1 MLINGLNNVF
11 PMFYNHSY
19 DIFKNE
25 KKNFYLDQENL
36 VLKIVLIFIFILLQ
50 NYYLLLKE
58 YGYKNTL

>member
-1 MLINGLNNVF
+1 MSSLCFITI
-11 PMFYNHSY
+11 PMIYL
-19 DIFKNE
+19 KM
-25 KKNFYLDQENL
+25 KKKIYLDQENL